1 MTLIH
6 PMALFRLSVLGP
18 LASREALAR
27 GELKRLLQE
36 LASRT
41 YVEPGGQPVRLAEKT
56 IESWYYAWRHEGIEA
71 LVPTPRADR
80 GQSKIDLAV
89 QAALLAAKRE
99 NPRRSLNTLVDLMER
114 QGRVAKGALPRSS
127 VHRLLKAHGL
137 SRPTGAASEPIERR
151 RFVALQAGDL
161 WQGDVMHGP
170 KVPVDGRLRK
180 VYLVSLMDDASRL
193 ITHSVFCT
201 HEGALAIEGVL
212 KQAVMKRGLP
222 ARLMVD
228 NGPAYRS
235 ASLQGI
241 CARLEIR
248 LVYCAPYE
256 PEAKGKLERW
266 HRTVRD
272 QFLSELDLRQVRDLD
287 DLNAR
292 LWAWLDQC
300 YHVRPH
306 SALEGLTPLARYQ
319 RDLLRVRPLGAMA
332 AHLDALFHHRHPR
345 TVRKDGTVSFEGRTF
360 EVPYELA
367 GSRVVLVVD
376 PHRGQVVGIEDEK
389 GEALGDAAPVDAEAN
404 LTRKR
409 RRPTATPSETT
420 ACGQNAVELAL
431 TQQRAALTLSL
442 NDDEEDL

>member
-27 GELKRLLQE
+27 GELRRLLKE

-41 YVEPGGQPVRLAEKT
+41 YVEPGGNPVRLAEKT
-56 IESWYYAWRHEGIEA
+56 IESWYYAWRHGGIEA
-71 LVPTPRADR
+71 LVSAPRTDR
-80 GQSKIDLAV
+80 GQSKIVLEV
-89 QAALLAAKRE
+89 QAALLAAKRD
-99 NPRRSLNTLVDLMER
+99 NPRRSLNTLVELMER
-114 QGRVAKGALPRSS
+114 QGRVAKGRLPRSS

-137 SRPTGAASEPIERR
+137 SRPSGGASEPIERR
-151 RFVALQAGDL
+151 RFVAMHAGDL

-170 KVPVDGRLRK
+170 KIPVEGRLRK

-193 ITHSVFCT
+193 ITHSAFCT
-201 HEGALAIEGVL
+201 NEGALAVEGVL
-212 KQAVMKRGLP
+212 KQAVLKRGLP
-222 ARLMVD
+222 ARLLID

-272 QFLSELDLRQVRDLD
+272 QFLSELDLRRVCDLD

-306 SALEGLTPLARYQ
+306 GALEGLTPLERYQ
-319 RDLLRVRPLGAMA
+319 RDLMKVRPLGTQA
-332 AHLDALFHHRHPR
+332 AGLDALFHHRHPR
-345 TVRKDGTVSFEGRTF
+345 TVRKDGTVSFEGRLF

-367 GSRVVLVVD
+367 GERVVLVVD
-376 PHRGQVVGIEDEK
+376 PHHGQVVGVENDK
-389 GEALGDAAPVDAEAN
+389 GGVLGRAAPLDAEAN

-409 RRPTATPSETT
+409 RRPMAAATEP
-420 ACGQNAVELAL
+420 AGGGPNAVELAL
-431 TQQRAALTLSL
+431 AQQYAALALCL
-442 NDDEEDL
+442 NDDEEER

>member
-193 ITHSVFCT
+193 ITHSAFCT

-332 AHLDALFHHRHPR
+332 ARLDALFHHRHPR

-376 PHRGQVVGIEDEK
+376 PHCGQVVGIEDEK
-389 GEALGDAAPVDAEAN
+389 GEALGDATPVDAEAN

-431 TQQRAALTLSL
+431 AQQRAALTLSL

>member
-41 YVEPGGQPVRLAEKT
+41 YVEPSGQPLRLAEKT
-56 IESWYYAWRHEGIEA
+56 IESWYYAWRHGGIEA

-99 NPRRSLNTLVDLMER
+99 NPQRSLNTLVDLMER
-114 QGRVAKGALPRSS
+114 QGRVAKGSLPRSS

-170 KVPVDGRLRK
+170 KVPVGGRLRK

-193 ITHSVFCT
+193 ITHSAFCT

-306 SALEGLTPLARYQ
+306 SALEGLTPLERYQ
-319 RDLLRVRPLGAMA
+319 RDLLRVRPLGTMA
-332 AHLDALFHHRHPR
+332 THLDALFHHRHPR

-367 GSRVVLVVD
+367 GGRVVLVVD
-376 PHRGQVVGIEDEK
+376 PHRGQVVGVESDK
-389 GEALGDAAPVDAEAN
+389 GEALGGATPVDAEAN

-409 RRPTATPSETT
+409 RRPSAPTPETT
-420 ACGQNAVELAL
+420 GRGPNAVELAL
-431 TQQRAALTLSL
+431 AQQHAALTLSL
-442 NDDEEDL
+442 NDHEEDY

>member
-193 ITHSVFCT
+193 ITHSAFCT

-332 AHLDALFHHRHPR
+332 ARLDALFHHRHPR

-431 TQQRAALTLSL
+431 AQQRAALTLSL

>member
-193 ITHSVFCT
+193 ITHSAFCT

-332 AHLDALFHHRHPR
+332 ARLDALFHHRHPR

-389 GEALGDAAPVDAEAN
+389 GEALGDATPVDAEAN

-431 TQQRAALTLSL
+431 AQQRAALTLSL